1 MLPTSSTWMFAHNIY
16 NLLKYLTKDGK
27 IVLDMNDEIT
37 SSILV
42 TRDGKI
48 VHKGTLE
55 AMNA

>member
-1 MLPTSSTWMFAHNIY
+1 MFAHNIY